1 MNDGQIVRRSLL
13 SFFLFSIFLSW
24 LIFNKN
30 MKHNNISVILI
41 FFLTLYSFFYTYSS
55 AISSTKLS
63 NYTKKIY
70 NYSHDNINFLLNS
83 SKFISKDVI
92 SYFNYKKKFYHI
104 KSDSRK
110 DKHILFSNII
120 SKNACIYDSENCLKG
135 EKIFFQ
141 CPYYIMQIHL
151 ILLLQLL
158 LTTLYQRMI
167 FGLVMF

>member
-1 MNDGQIVRRSLL
+1 MLLILFLFLSYTFFLNDGQIVRRSLL

-24 LIFNKN
+24 LIFNKH

-104 KSDSRK
+104 KSDSEKTNISYFRT
-110 DKHILFSNII
+110 LFQKMHVYMIQ
-120 SKNACIYDSENCLKG
+120 
-135 EKIFFQ
+135 KI
-141 CPYYIMQIHL
+141 
-151 ILLLQLL
+151 
-158 LTTLYQRMI
+158 
-167 FGLVMF
+167 V